1 MDRSPQSHEISAPR
15 RSYAFGSLMLAL
27 AVLAPSTGC
36 LHQVIATGIYLW
48 DGGNMVDPS
57 CEDLKGQRVVVVC
70 RPPASG
76 EYTQAG
82 ASRQLGRS
90 VTRLLRD
97 NVSKVEMVDSQE
109 VDQWMDESDWGD
121 FKELGHAVKAERLV
135 VIDMAH
141 FDLYKGK
148 TLYQG
153 SADVEITVYDM
164 TSTGNPILWQEP
176 MGNVLFPQNSA
187 IPAQDKPEQ
196 QFQREYVEV
205 LARKIA
211 VHFYKHDPHAD
222 FALDALA
229 NR

>member
-1 MDRSPQSHEISAPR
+1 MDRSPKLSRNRSAHR
-15 RSYAFGSLMLAL
+15 HFAFGSLLIAAVAL
-27 AVLAPSTGC
+27 VPSAGC
-36 LHQVIATGIYLW
+36 LHQVLATGIYLW
-48 DGGNMVDPS
+48 EGGNIVDPA

-97 NVSKVEMVDSQE
+97 NVPKVEMVDSRE
-109 VDQWMDESDWGD
+109 VDKWMDESDWGD
-121 FKELGHAVKAERLV
+121 FKDLGKAVKADRLV

-164 TSTGNPILWQEP
+164 TASGDAILWQEP
-176 MGNVLFPQNSA
+176 MGNVLFPHNSA

-211 VHFYKHDPHAD
+211 VYFYKHDPHAD